1 MAFQCLELGDSLYQ
15 NGSGE
20 LEVQLATG
28 SGLEIIVGEG
38 LSLEDDQ
45 KTPTWFDWTP
55 TFTNLSGGTL
65 DFARYLQTGKLISF
79 RWQYTLGG
87 AGVSGPVSFTLPVT
101 THISYSINSAIGIA
115 RLNDATSVDYF
126 GEIEWLSSTSGVVV
140 YTGPPLSNL
149 SSVNPFV
156 WANNDVIGAWGSYE
170 AV

>member
-28 SGLEIIVGEG
+28 SGLEIVPGEG
-38 LSLEDDQ
+38 LALEADQ
-45 KTPTWFDWTP
+45 LTPTWSAWTP

-65 DFARYLQTGKLISF
+65 NFARYVQTGKLINF
-79 RWQYTLGG
+79 RWQYTLAG
-87 AGVSGPVSFTLPVT
+87 AGVAGAISFTLPVT
-101 THISYSINSAIGIA
+101 THASYSVNSAIGIA

-126 GEIEWLSSTSGVVV
+126 GEVEWLSSTSGVLV

-149 SSVNPFV
+149 SATNPFT
-156 WANNDVIGAWGSYE
+156 WAINDVIGAWGSYE